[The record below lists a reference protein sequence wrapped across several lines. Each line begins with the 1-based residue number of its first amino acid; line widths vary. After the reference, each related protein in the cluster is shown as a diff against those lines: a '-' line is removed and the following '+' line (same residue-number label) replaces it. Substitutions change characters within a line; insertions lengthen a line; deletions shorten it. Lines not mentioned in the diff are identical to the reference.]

1 MSGFPVVGDGF
12 VADVDVDGQHLRLFS
27 EIYEL
32 GHRAVVY
39 DVNAKN
45 EIARHDADSL
55 EGGKRMAEESAAN
68 YLKYVHGITPLP
80 AVNWQMNAKNE
91 IARHDADS
99 LEGGKRMAEE
109 SAANYLKYVHGITP
123 LPAVNWQMNAQTQQK
138 Q

>member
-12 VADVDVDGQHLRLFS
+12 VADVDVSGQHLRLFS

-39 DVNAKN
+39 DVNSKH
-45 EIARHDADSL
+45 EVARNDADSL
-55 EGGKRMAEESAAN
+55 EHGKEVAEESAAN

-80 AVNWQMNAKNE
+80 AVNWQ
-91 IARHDADS
+91 
-99 LEGGKRMAEE
+99 L
-109 SAANYLKYVHGITP
+109 
-123 LPAVNWQMNAQTQQK
+123 NAQTQQK